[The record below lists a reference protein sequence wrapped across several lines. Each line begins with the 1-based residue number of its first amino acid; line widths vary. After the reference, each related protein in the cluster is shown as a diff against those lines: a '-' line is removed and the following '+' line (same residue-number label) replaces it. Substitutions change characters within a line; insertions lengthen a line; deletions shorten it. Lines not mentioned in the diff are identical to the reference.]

1 MFTTKLKVLLRN
13 QLMDY
18 DVAMHSGTV
27 SHFTPRGLGK
37 LSRLFFSMA
46 GMLTRWDKSVHQS
59 AQTKPSKQISRTLW
73 KRSKKEKLLQKQF

>member
-37 LSRLFFSMA
+37 LPRLFFSMA
-46 GMLTRWDKSVHQS
+46 GMLTRWDKSVH
-59 AQTKPSKQISRTLW
+59 
-73 KRSKKEKLLQKQF
+73 

>member
-18 DVAMHSGTV
+18 NVAMHSGTV

-37 LSRLFFSMA
+37 LPRLFFSMA
-46 GMLTRWDKSVHQS
+46 GMLTRWDKSVH
-59 AQTKPSKQISRTLW
+59 
-73 KRSKKEKLLQKQF
+73 

>member
-59 AQTKPSKQISRTLW
+59 AQTNKTQQANFTNFVEEI
-73 KRSKKEKLLQKQF
+73 